1 MADRMITVEVVHAD
15 AARQLVCKV
24 ELHPSSTVIQAIEAS
39 SIAKA
44 IGKTFPDGVAID
56 DVGIFGRKV
65 ALDRVLA
72 DGDRIEIY
80 RPLLLNPMEARR
92 RRAR

>member
-1 MADRMITVEVVHAD
+1 MAERTIAVEVVHAGE
-15 AARQLVCKV
+15 AQQIVCKV
-24 ELHPSSTVIQAIEAS
+24 ELHPGSTVIQAIEAS
-39 SIAKA
+39 SIA
-44 IGKTFPDGVAID
+44 GTLPDGVAIN

-80 RPLLLNPMEARR
+80 RPLKLDPMEARR
-92 RRAR
+92 KRAR